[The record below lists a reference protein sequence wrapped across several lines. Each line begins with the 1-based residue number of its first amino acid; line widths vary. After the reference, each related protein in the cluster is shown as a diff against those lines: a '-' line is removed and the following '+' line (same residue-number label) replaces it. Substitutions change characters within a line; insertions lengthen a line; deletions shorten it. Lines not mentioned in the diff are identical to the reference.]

1 MKAMPRLLSVMYL
14 SLHLAALAYGQE
26 VFRYSD
32 DAERLW
38 RRGLELYREGSSLA
52 AVETFDRALKV
63 LPLHQRTTAAAIMK
77 AKALYELGEN
87 IEVSRSLRSFL
98 VSYPWSTYVPDAQYL
113 LGLTYLRIRR
123 YDDAIE
129 SFIAAWTALPP
140 PDTSRLHRSITS
152 AVTNLTTNAL
162 SARAIRTYLEK
173 SPDRRVRQFLWLRLA
188 EKEIGSGNVTSAG
201 IAVDSLDLLY
211 PAHPYSGRVA
221 EVRRQVSQRNTVR
234 VGALLPLMGSS
245 EPSGAKEIG
254 NDVYKG
260 IQIAFD
266 EHAADPTRRVRVE
279 LETMDTNRD
288 PATASR
294 LASEMTANADIIGI
308 IGPVFSTTT
317 SAAAGIANA
326 HRIPLVT
333 PTANSNGIA
342 ATGEYV
348 FQANPDFE
356 SRGRAMARFAVRNQ
370 GFQRLAVLAPSD
382 PPGRLF
388 AEGFIREAL
397 VLGGRV
403 VATEWYPKGTTDL
416 SQELTNI
423 RRASMREVAEPM
435 LSFAGRLDQRDL
447 VKLVQAGTSR
457 KTLDSLIEHSS
468 IVTASFLLGPNARRL
483 IDSLQINVL
492 ASETRADSL
501 QHPATGIEA
510 IYIPISGSGEIGVVS
525 SQIVYFNIK
534 AQILGSGEW
543 DDIAELNAHK
553 RYCAGVIFDS
563 DTYIDDSAPGYREFH
578 ERFVNRFRQQPGK
591 NSLYGYD
598 TARLILSL
606 ITNGASTRERLR
618 TALAEVSSY
627 QGFHSR
633 IGFSQGRVNS
643 WLWIQQYERDSIR
656 MIAEIN
662 TGQSG
667 RE

>member
-1 MKAMPRLLSVMYL
+1 MKAMPRLISVL
-14 SLHLAALAYGQE
+14 LLCLNTAALLYGQE
-26 VFRYSD
+26 SFRYSD
-32 DAERLW
+32 EAERLW
-38 RRGLELYREGSSLA
+38 RRGLEQYREGSSLA
-52 AVETFDRALKV
+52 AVETFDRALKI
-63 LPLHQRTTAAAIMK
+63 LPMHQRTTAVGIMR

-123 YDDAIE
+123 FDDAMD

-140 PDTSRLHRSITS
+140 PDTSRLHRSIVS
-152 AVTNLTTNAL
+152 AVTHLTTSPL
-162 SARAIRTYLEK
+162 SAHDIRKTLEK
-173 SPDRRVRQFLWLRLA
+173 STDKRVKQFLWLRLA
-188 EKEIGSGNVTSAG
+188 EKEVGSGNVTSAG

-211 PAHPYSGRVA
+211 QGHPYTGRVA
-221 EVRRQVSQRNTVR
+221 EVRRQVSQRSSVK

-260 IQIAFD
+260 IQIAFE
-266 EHAADPTRRVRVE
+266 EHKADPARRVRVE
-279 LETMDTNRD
+279 LETMDTDRD

-294 LASEMTANADIIGI
+294 LAREMTANVDIIGI
-308 IGPVFSTTT
+308 IGPVFSSTT
-317 SAAAGIANA
+317 SAVADLANS

-333 PTANSNGIA
+333 PTANSNGLA

-356 SRGRAMARFAVRNQ
+356 SRGRAMARFAVITQ

-382 PPGRLF
+382 APGRLL
-388 AEGFIREAL
+388 AEAFMSEAL
-397 VLGGRV
+397 SLGGRI
-403 VATEWYPKGTTDL
+403 VATEWYQKGTTDL
-416 SQELTNI
+416 SQQLTNI
-423 RRASMREVAEPM
+423 RHASMREVVEPM
-435 LSFAGRLDQRDL
+435 ISFGGRLNQGDL
-447 VKLVQAGTSR
+447 VRLIQAGASR
-457 KTLDSLIEHSS
+457 KTLDSLIERSS
-468 IVTASFLLGPNARRL
+468 VVPASFLLGPNARRI

-492 ASETRADSL
+492 ASEPRVDSL
-501 QHPATGIEA
+501 QHPATGIEG
-510 IYIPISGSGEIGVVS
+510 IYIPISGPGEIGVVS
-525 SQIVYFNIK
+525 SQLVYFNIK
-534 AQILGSGEW
+534 TQILGSGEW
-543 DDIAELNAHK
+543 DDIAELDAHK

-563 DTYIDDSAPGYREFH
+563 DTYANDSVPGYREFRTRFM
-578 ERFVNRFRQQPGK
+578 ERFQQQPGK

-598 TARLILSL
+598 TARLILTL
-606 ITNGASTRERLR
+606 IANGASTRERLR

-627 QGFHSR
+627 QGLHSR
-633 IGFSQGRVNS
+633 IGFFHGRVNS

-662 TGQSG
+662 TAQSG